1 MIQKLTKIEET
12 IPEPLKKS
20 MQIHSVQGKKSSRAQ
35 RYFGSGERFGYFT
48 GGVNQSPKVQRLNLK
63 PAVEEDDSETINA
76 MLLETI
82 KAKLAVL
89 ESIR

>member
-35 RYFGSGERFGYFT
+35 RYFGSGERFGY
-48 GGVNQSPKVQRLNLK
+48 
-63 PAVEEDDSETINA
+63 
-76 MLLETI
+76 
-82 KAKLAVL
+82 
-89 ESIR
+89 